1 MKFKID
7 VKYSAYL
14 PNRSSKTTLPKQY
27 LISKLNQFLATLE
40 NIQFRKAS
48 QDKDDYK
55 YRKITTIQSRIESE
69 QDKVSPTMTSSLSKF
84 KLQEIICLSRVTCHK
99 T

>member
-14 PNRSSKTTLPKQY
+14 PNRSSKTTLSKQY

-40 NIQFRKAS
+40 SIQFRKAS

-55 YRKITTIQSRIESE
+55 YIE
-69 QDKVSPTMTSSLSKF
+69 
-84 KLQEIICLSRVTCHK
+84 R
-99 T
+99 